1 MITGMRSVPSP
12 IRVALLLALAV
23 LALAVLPLPADASP
37 DGPVR
42 VTSDSTAY
50 CAELAS
56 RLAEQP
62 HGHAEPARSLAEEG
76 QRLCGKGHVR
86 TGIAKLRRAL
96 RAAQA
101 GG

>member
-1 MITGMRSVPSP
+1 MSYLPHIVLM
-12 IRVALLLALAV
+12 ALLIV
-23 LALAVLPLPADASP
+23 LAGMPLAAAAAE
-37 DGPVR
+37 GPVR
-42 VTSDSTAY
+42 VTTDSTAY

-62 HGHAEPARSLAEEG
+62 YGLAEPARSLGEEG
-76 QRLCGKGHVR
+76 MRLCGKGHVR

>member
-1 MITGMRSVPSP
+1 MRFLPFP
-12 IRVALLLALAV
+12 IRALLLLVVGAM
-23 LALAVLPLPADASP
+23 PLSAAASP

-42 VTSDSTAY
+42 VTTDSTAY
-50 CAELAS
+50 CAELVG
-56 RLAEQP
+56 RLSEQP
-62 HGHAEPARSLAEEG
+62 RGHAEPVRSLAEEG
-76 QRLCGKGHVR
+76 QRLCGKGYVR

>member
-1 MITGMRSVPSP
+1 MRSLPSP
-12 IRVALLLALAV
+12 IWVALWVAIGV
-23 LALAVLPLPADASP
+23 MPLPAAASP

-42 VTSDSTAY
+42 VTTDSTAY
-50 CAELAS
+50 CAELVG

-62 HGHAEPARSLAEEG
+62 YGRAEPARSLAEEG